1 MTEVEA
7 LPDPPPADT
16 PAGRVA
22 AIQIKLPPFWPKDP
36 ALWFAQIEAQFTTR
50 GITVSKTKFDYVVSS
65 LSPEFATEVRDLLL
79 QPPAEQPYET
89 LKRELTNRTSLSE
102 QRRLQ
107 QLLTSEEL
115 GDRKPSQVL
124 RRIQQLLGDKAT
136 TMDATFMRELFL
148 QRLPPNVRM
157 VLTPSAGD
165 LNLDQL
171 AQLADRIMEASPT
184 PAIAAT
190 HTTPTTNQLTTQVE
204 ELTRRLD
211 ELSTQMSKAVNAFTR
226 RRSRSRSPAR
236 RRWPPPSTTDSS
248 NTAPNLC
255 WYHQTFGDAAKK
267 CLPPCQKSEN
277 SSASR

>member
-171 AQLADRIMEASPT
+171 AQLADRIMEASLT

-190 HTTPTTNQLTTQVE
+190 HTTPTTNQLTMQVE

-236 RRWPPPSTTDSS
+236 RRWPPPPTTDSS

-255 WYHQTFGDAAKK
+255 WYHQTFGDSAKK